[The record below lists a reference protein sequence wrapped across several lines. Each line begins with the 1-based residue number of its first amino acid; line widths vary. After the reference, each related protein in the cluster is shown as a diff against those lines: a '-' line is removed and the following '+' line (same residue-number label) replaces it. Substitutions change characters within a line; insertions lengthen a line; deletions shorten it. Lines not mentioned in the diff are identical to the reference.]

1 MNVTKEDVEKA
12 EAEWVADSRAAS
24 ASWIKYRKL
33 KREYKKGNYRVSG
46 QRGV

>member
-1 MNVTKEDVEKA
+1 MNVTKEDVDKA
-12 EAEWVADSRAAS
+12 EAEWLAAS
-24 ASWIKYRKL
+24 RTASAVWFKYRKL